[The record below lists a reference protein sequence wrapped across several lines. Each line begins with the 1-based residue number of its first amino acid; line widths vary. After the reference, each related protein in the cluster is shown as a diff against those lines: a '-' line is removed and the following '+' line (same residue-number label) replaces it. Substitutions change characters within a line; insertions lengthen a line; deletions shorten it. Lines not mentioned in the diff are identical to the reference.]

1 MVAAMISNFL
11 TQVVGVA
18 GSLLS
23 SILSLL

>member
-1 MVAAMISNFL
+1 MVAAMITNLL
-11 TQVVGVA
+11 TQLVGVA